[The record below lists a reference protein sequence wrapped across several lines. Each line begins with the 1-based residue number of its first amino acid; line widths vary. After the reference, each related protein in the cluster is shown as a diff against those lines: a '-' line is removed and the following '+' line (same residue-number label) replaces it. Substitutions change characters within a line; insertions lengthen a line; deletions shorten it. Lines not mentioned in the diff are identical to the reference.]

1 VARSGEGFTAVG
13 PGSQHDMAVGAF
25 FILIIV
31 VVVLLIIGG
40 VLWAVRAG
48 LWVRETSP
56 RGEGA
61 EGAPR
66 AVDERQPDSP
76 QERARRSH
84 EGRPDHTTVD
94 DPGHQTYV
102 GTGDD
107 A

>member
-1 VARSGEGFTAVG
+1 
-13 PGSQHDMAVGAF
+13 MAVGAL
-25 FILIIV
+25 FILLIVAIV
-31 VVVLLIIGG
+31 VLVIGAA
-40 VLWAVRAG
+40 LWAVRAG
-48 LWVRETSP
+48 LWARETSP
-56 RGEGA
+56 REDRA

-84 EGRPDHTTVD
+84 EGRPEHTTVD
-94 DPGHQTYV
+94 DPGRQTYV